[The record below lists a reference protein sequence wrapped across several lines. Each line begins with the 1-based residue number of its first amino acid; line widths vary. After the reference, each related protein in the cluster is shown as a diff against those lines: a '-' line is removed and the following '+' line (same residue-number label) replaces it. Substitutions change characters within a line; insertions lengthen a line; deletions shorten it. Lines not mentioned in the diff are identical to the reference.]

1 MKKITAS
8 RLIAFCFIAAAL
20 LSCKGKNEAPV
31 KGESTTMD
39 LKRGD
44 IVQCGPP
51 GKEFGTV
58 NFSTSCTSNKD
69 DFNLGMALL
78 HSFEYDEAEKVFAKI
93 IDETPDCAMAYWG
106 VAMSNY
112 HPLWSAPTQEELK
125 KGNNAINLARTLT
138 STDREKS
145 YIEAIGVFYKDWE
158 KTDHKTRS
166 RNYLAAMEKMV
177 SDNPGD
183 KEAALFYALALDAT
197 ADPSDKTFAQQKKA
211 GDILNTLY
219 PEGPDHPG
227 IVHYIIHTYDYPELA
242 HLALPAARKYASIAP
257 SSAHAQHMPSHIF
270 TRMGLW
276 EESIKS
282 NRVAADAA
290 ICYAEGLGMKGHWD
304 EELHALDYLTYAYLQ
319 RGQNAMAKK
328 QWDYVNAITEVSPV
342 NFKVLYSFASIPSR
356 YVLENK
362 LWDQAARLEF
372 RPANFPWDKYPW
384 QKAIVHFAR
393 VLGNAHTNKIDQA
406 RQELK
411 MLQDIRD
418 TLLSQKED
426 YKANQVL
433 IQVHAGEAWILLKE
447 GKKAAAL
454 QKMQMAVDLED
465 KTEKS
470 PVTPGEV
477 LPARELLADML
488 LELNKPA
495 EALLA
500 YETDLKKHP
509 NRFNGVYGAAYCSE
523 KTGNKEKAVT
533 YYKQLTTIAPA
544 AEADRPELEK
554 ARSYINQPQ

>member
-1 MKKITAS
+1 MKQRS
-8 RLIAFCFIAAAL
+8 AAWL
-20 LSCKGKNEAPV
+20 PGICLLLLVCLSCKEKNKVAV
-31 KGESTTMD
+31 KGTTADID

-44 IVQCGPP
+44 MIRCGPP

-58 NFSTSCTSNKD
+58 NFSTSCTSKSE
-69 DFNLGMALL
+69 DFNMGMALL

-125 KGNNAINLARTLT
+125 KGSNAINVARTLT

-145 YIEAIGVFYKDWE
+145 YIEAIGVFYQDWE
-158 KTDHKTRS
+158 KVDHKTRS

-328 QWDYVNAITEVSPV
+328 QWDYVAAITEVAPV

-362 LWDQAARLEF
+362 LWEQAASLSF
-372 RPANFPWDKYPW
+372 HPANFPWEKYPW

-393 VLGNAHTNKIDQA
+393 LLGNAHTNKIDLA

-509 NRFNGVYGAAYCSE
+509 NRFNGVYGAALCSE
-523 KTGNKEKAVT
+523 KTGNKQKAVS
-533 YYKQLTTIAPA
+533 YYKQLTTIAPV

-554 ARSYINQPQ
+554 ARTYINQPQ